1 VSPYLAV
8 GALIFIS
15 SLMFIL
21 PLVPS
26 LVELRSK
33 SDALPLNV
41 VQQNA
46 GEIRHFADSFRSYIR
61 ALEPTMRHCS
71 VSGSMARDILPDGEE
86 CVVLGAVD
94 ETMVFSLQQQDSAYA
109 VVIAA
114 VIDLIV
120 PAGVTFSKDIYARG
134 QFKGGENNNY
144 RAILGEKDVH
154 LGPSSHVIRWV
165 HAVGKF
171 TADLGCRLHGRI
183 SSDSLIRLQ
192 ADCSFLRLNA
202 PRIEIG
208 RATENGTAPSPNSSL
223 RGSRRPRR
231 FWYDGDFEVKAG
243 QVIPSDIVVRGN
255 LRIRSGARICGSVK
269 SANNIVLEDAV
280 LVEGSLISARTMR
293 IGHRCAV
300 HGPVVAERELALA
313 TGVRCGTF
321 EHPTTVSAPSI
332 EVSEDV
338 VVFGTLW
345 ARERGQ
351 VVTNL

>member
-1 VSPYLAV
+1 MSPYFAV
-8 GALIFIS
+8 AALIFIS
-15 SLMFIL
+15 TLMFIL

-26 LVELRSK
+26 LAELRSK

-46 GEIRHFADSFRSYIR
+46 GEIRHFADSFRSYIK
-61 ALEPTMRHCS
+61 ALEPTMRRCIA
-71 VSGSMARDILPDGEE
+71 SGSMATDILPDGEE

-94 ETMVFSLQQQDSAYA
+94 EPLMLCLQRQDSAHP

-114 VIDLIV
+114 GADLIV
-120 PAGVTFSKDIYARG
+120 PPDGSFSKDIYARG
-134 QFKGGENNNY
+134 QFEGGENNNY
-144 RAILGEKDVH
+144 RAILGEADVH
-154 LGPSSHVIRWV
+154 LGPTSRVIRWV

-183 SSDSLIRLQ
+183 SSDSLIRLHT
-192 ADCSFLRLNA
+192 DCFFLRLNA

-208 RATENGTAPSPNSSL
+208 RAAENGAAPSQNSIPC
-223 RGSRRPRR
+223 GSRRPRR
-231 FWYDGDFEVKAG
+231 FCYDGDFEVKAG

-280 LVEGSLISARTMR
+280 LVEGSLISAKKMR
-293 IGHRCAV
+293 IGQRCAV

-313 TGVRCGTF
+313 TGTRCGTL

-332 EVSEDV
+332 EVAEDV